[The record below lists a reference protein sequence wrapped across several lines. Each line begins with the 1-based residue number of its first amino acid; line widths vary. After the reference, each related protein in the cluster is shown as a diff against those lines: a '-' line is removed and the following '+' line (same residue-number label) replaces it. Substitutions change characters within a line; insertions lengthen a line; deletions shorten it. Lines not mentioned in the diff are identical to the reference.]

1 MQSALKK
8 LAKLVRRHDVP
19 VTESVIEAPAV
30 DFLAV
35 LEDLS
40 LNTEARCLAATLQSI
55 EKDLNAAA
63 RRANAWANGSALALR
78 ALDYPDVEGSC
89 TQVIFERPEA
99 AELQEE
105 VEGFWV
111 NAERRYAVMRIPL
124 PTCPCATLFTP
135 TDCWR
140 VCRLEVTR

>member
-1 MQSALKK
+1 M
-8 LAKLVRRHDVP
+8 P

-63 RRANAWANGSALALR
+63 RRAYAWANGSALALR
-78 ALDYPDVEGSC
+78 APDYPDVEGSC

-99 AELQEE
+99 AELQGE
-105 VEGFWV
+105 VEDLWLE
-111 NAERRYAVMRIPL
+111 NAEKALRNNAHTFADLPMRDIVHPNGL
-124 PTCPCATLFTP
+124 LARLQARGYGLTTP
-135 TDCWR
+135 
-140 VCRLEVTR
+140 VN